1 MIGNIF
7 SKGKLLMINKN
18 PFSVNRAE
26 YMKNLWKYYVPFKE
40 FPDNV
45 DKSVIV
51 VGGRGTGKSMFF
63 LCNSWR
69 EKFSSLEETSHNP
82 TRAFLAQKQIG
93 IYYKVD
99 STFVGA
105 MSELAQE
112 NHQWH
117 GFFNTYLSISL
128 LLELIPLVDRLHKDG
143 ILEEECLKNLAS
155 VYSRVVRGNNEVP
168 SSLGKIKNDC
178 YAVLQK
184 IEDLINGDA
193 DCSTFRASQPG
204 TIFKAIID
212 VLHTTK
218 ALSEAVF
225 KIYIDEY
232 ESFSEWQ
239 QRIVNTLIKQSN
251 HLLIYN
257 IGMRHNGMKTKS
269 TLGENEILQATH
281 DFFFFNFDDLLNG
294 KDYEDSLK
302 IICQK
307 RFEMFF
313 ETQFPNLNTPST
325 DIEFYLSTYNI
336 SKEIE
341 RFEGRRFTFKK
352 ALERVIVENCEGA
365 DNSQLMVEVLC
376 NEAPI
381 LNARLHLALLLR
393 VPHYRPNVDELY
405 QAYIAWRSGKT
416 NRIATKYQEWLHNAK
431 NGLIYLLAKDCG
443 ITKWYYGFDT
453 FAALSSGV
461 VRYFLELCEQTFNIA
476 MMEGFS
482 WNDVKQISPDIQ
494 TRAAKY
500 VSQYKVNEIASYPT
514 CGKCLRIFVQCFGEI
529 CRDLHRN
536 ENSTLGEPEINHFTT
551 ESLQLSPEIERALSD
566 AVTCLVLQKLPQT
579 KSKKSLRTDI
589 LDYHLNKIYTPYF
602 EISFNK
608 KRKLKFDV
616 HLLEQLFSS
625 DIDIANRAARYYLD
639 KYWGRKAKKTS
650 GQHSEDTDIQLTLF
664 EEDGY
669 DN

>member
-1 MIGNIF
+1 
-7 SKGKLLMINKN
+7 MINKN

-69 EKFSSLEETSHNP
+69 EKIASLEETSDNP
-82 TRAFLAQKQIG
+82 TKAFWEQKQIG

-105 MSELAQE
+105 MSELEQE
-112 NHQWH
+112 NRQWR
-117 GFFNTYLSISL
+117 GYFNTYLSISL
-128 LLELIPLVDRLHKDG
+128 LLELLPLVDKFYKDG
-143 ILEEECLKNLAS
+143 ILSTKCLKKITS
-155 VYSRVVRGNNEVP
+155 TYFRVVHGSDDPNALLEKV
-168 SSLGKIKNDC
+168 KEDC

-184 IEDLINGDA
+184 IEDLINGDLDCA
-193 DCSTFRASQPG
+193 DFRSSQPG
-204 TIFKAIID
+204 TIFKAIVD
-212 VLHTTK
+212 VLHETEE
-218 ALSEAVF
+218 LSESVF

-239 QRIVNTLIKQSN
+239 QKIINTLIKQSN

-269 TLGENEILQATH
+269 TLGENEILQLTH

-302 IICQK
+302 VICQK

-313 ETQFPNLNTPST
+313 ESQSFIEKTPST

-336 SKEIE
+336 SREVE
-341 RFEGRRFTFKK
+341 RLDDRKFTFHKH
-352 ALERVIVENCEGA
+352 LERVIAENCESV
-365 DNSQLMVEVLC
+365 DNVQLMIEELSQK
-376 NEAPI
+376 API

-393 VPHYRPNVDELY
+393 APQYRPKVDELY
-405 QAYIAWRSGKT
+405 HAYIAWNSGKT
-416 NRIATKYQEWLHNAK
+416 NRLAKKYQEWLHNAK

-443 ITKWYYGFDT
+443 VAKWYYGFDT

-482 WNDVKQISPDIQ
+482 WGDPKQISPDIQ

-500 VSQYKVNEIASYPT
+500 VSQNKVNEIAYYPV
-514 CGKCLRIFVQCFGEI
+514 CGKQLRIFIQCFGEI

-551 ESLQLSPEIERALSD
+551 ESLQLSSEIENALED
-566 AVTCLVLQKLPQT
+566 AVTWLVLQKLPQT
-579 KSKKSLRTDI
+579 KSKELLRTDI

-602 EISFNK
+602 EISFNR
-608 KRKLKFDV
+608 KRKIKLDTS
-616 HLLEQLFSS
+616 LLELLFSA
-625 DIDIANRAARYYLD
+625 DIDVANKAARNYLD
-639 KYWGRKAKKTS
+639 MYWGKKAKIPPVSPKNDA
-650 GQHSEDTDIQLTLF
+650 EKQLNLF
-664 EEDGY
+664 EEGGY
-669 DN
+669 DS